1 MPGVIVRNRLSE
13 EIDRVEGV
21 WHLTNA
27 GVIVIGPMQTCPGCR
42 WTARPALDAVDQVIT
57 ASFNHISRTSSKTK
71 VSLRRIG
78 GANTWMRYP

>member
-1 MPGVIVRNRLSE
+1 VPGVIVRNRLGE

-27 GVIVIGPMQTCPGCR
+27 GLRHRHWPHADCPGCR
-42 WTARPALDAVDQVIT
+42 SGDHRIFQPHQPYEFKD
-57 ASFNHISRTSSKTK
+57 K